1 MVGRLVA
8 TLFVAGVALGAC
20 GSEDGDSAPGGARGA
35 YSAQAD
41 PICAEISAAVG
52 QLGDDAVKDRDAV
65 QAGVDKLNALSLPG
79 EDIEKAEVFL
89 RRLDNVALA
98 LEDVNQSRIQNDTPR
113 AERALTTAREQAEQ
127 SAEAASS
134 YGMVE
139 CGEPI

>member
-1 MVGRLVA
+1 
-8 TLFVAGVALGAC
+8 
-20 GSEDGDSAPGGARGA
+20 ARGA

-65 QAGVDKLNALSLPG
+65 QAGLDKLNALALPG
-79 EDIEKAEVFL
+79 EDVEKAEVFL
-89 RRLDNVALA
+89 TRLNNVALA
-98 LEDVNQSRIQNDTPR
+98 LEDVNQSRIQKDVPR

-139 CGEPI
+139 CGEPIGVS